1 MNTKIS
7 PEESK
12 KLAERKNSSSMPI
25 IEPDYDE
32 ELNLSDRYKT
42 IKTSIDLKRNNRKQL
57 SSQKRAQK

>member
-7 PEESK
+7 PEENK

-32 ELNLSDRYKT
+32 EINLSDRYKT
-42 IKTSIDLKRNNRKQL
+42 ITTSIDLKRNDRKQL
-57 SSQKRAQK
+57 SSQGRAQK

>member
-42 IKTSIDLKRNNRKQL
+42 IKTSIDLKRNGRKQL
-57 SSQKRAQK
+57 SAQGRAQK